1 MDESPVRVDK
11 WLWAARLV
19 KTRAQAHEM
28 ASGGLVHVN
37 GRGIKPG
44 KDVRPGDRLELT
56 TGPIRR
62 KVIVRGTAGRRLP
75 AREAVE
81 LYDEL
86 EESVAARERL
96 AEQRRL
102 EREAGLDARGP
113 TGPRPTK
120 RDRRRIDSVRG
131 RAGR

>member
-1 MDESPVRVDK
+1 MDDSGVRVDK

-19 KTRAQAHEM
+19 KTRAIAHEM

-56 TGPIRR
+56 MGPIRR
-62 KVIVRGTAGRRLP
+62 KVIVRATAERRLP
-75 AREAVE
+75 ATEAVL
-81 LYDEL
+81 LYEEL
-86 EESVAARERL
+86 EESVEARERL

-102 EREAGLDARGP
+102 ERAAGVDGQGP

-131 RAGR
+131 RGWR